1 MVHLDSDLSQ
11 RFTRSCT
18 AAAFGYAR
26 AAQAAYAAFTD
37 QALDF
42 WATQSRTLA
51 GAGASERPHFQSGP
65 RPFRAAYTP
74 ERDEAAPAPLPDFVS
89 MTQAWAASPMLA
101 PVRAWWSLFPL
112 EGNPASWPMAHALMT
127 AGVPRAVALPTAEA
141 NMAAMEAAKV
151 ATVSVDKAFSAYRSE
166 GGFAVS
172 QIMGP
177 KALYGAMFLAPFT
190 TKFPWAA

>member
-1 MVHLDSDLSQ
+1 MVHLDDALSR
-11 RFTRSCT
+11 RFTKSCG

-26 AAQAAYAAFTD
+26 AAQAAYAAFVE
-37 QALDF
+37 QAIDF
-42 WATQSRTLA
+42 WAAQSRSLNGESTA
-51 GAGASERPHFQSGP
+51 AERPHFQSGP
-65 RPFRAAYTP
+65 HPFRAAYTP
-74 ERDEAAPAPLPDFVS
+74 QREEPSPVPDFVR
-89 MTQAWAASPMLA
+89 MTEAWAASPMLA

-112 EGNPASWPMAHALMT
+112 QGNPASWPMAHALMT
-127 AGVPRAVALPTAEA
+127 AGVPRSVALPTAEA
-141 NMAAMEAAKV
+141 NMAAMDAAQA
-151 ATVSVDKAFSAYRSE
+151 ATASVDRAFSAYRSE